1 MAFPSDRPRR
11 LRRTPA
17 LRALARETSLTSG
30 DLIQPAFVREDIT
43 EPVPIASMVH
53 QHQETLDSLNVA
65 VADIVESGCGAV
77 ILFGVPEQKD
87 GSGSQAWHDNG
98 IVQRALRNL
107 RRSHGDSCVLIA
119 DCCLDEYTDH
129 GHCGVLRD
137 DGTVDN
143 DTTIE
148 LYGRIAV
155 AQAAAGADI
164 IAPSGMMDGQVAAIR
179 RALDD
184 NGFADTAVLAYSA
197 KYASVMYGPFRD
209 ATDCAPRA
217 GDRHSYQMDI
227 GNQREAVRRALT
239 DVAEG
244 ADMVMVKPA
253 LTALDVVARVRDATD
268 VPLAAYCVSGEY
280 AMLHAAASDGAF
292 DERAA
297 VLESLTAI
305 RRAGADLVITY
316 DARRAAR
323 WLQEGL
329 TRV

>member
-17 LRALARETSLTSG
+17 LRALARETSLAAG
-30 DLIQPAFVREDIT
+30 DLIQPVFVREGISA
-43 EPVPIASMVH
+43 PVPIASMVH
-53 QHQETLDSLNVA
+53 QQQETLDSLTDV
-65 VADIVESGCGAV
+65 VDDVVDSGCAAL
-77 ILFGVPEQKD
+77 ILFGVPEEKD
-87 GSGSQAWHDNG
+87 ATGSQAWDEDG
-98 IVQRALRNL
+98 IVQRALRSV
-107 RRSHGDSCVLIA
+107 RRNCGDGCVLIA

-143 DTTIE
+143 DATIE

-155 AQAAAGADI
+155 AQAAAGADV
-164 IAPSGMMDGQVAAIR
+164 IAPSGMMDGQVGAIR
-179 RALDD
+179 RALDEA
-184 NGFADTAVLAYSA
+184 GFAETAVLAYSA

-209 ATDCAPRA
+209 AADCAPLS
-217 GDRHSYQMDI
+217 GDRHSYQMDV
-227 GNQREAVRRALT
+227 GNQREAVRRALA

-268 VPLAAYCVSGEY
+268 VPVVAYCVSGEF
-280 AMLHAAASDGAF
+280 AMLHAAAAQGAF

-297 VLESLTAI
+297 VLESLLAI
-305 RRAGADLVITY
+305 RRAGADLILTY
-316 DARRAAR
+316 DARQAAR
-323 WLQEGL
+323 WLREDVDRG
-329 TRV
+329 

>member
-17 LRALARETSLTSG
+17 LRALARETALAPG
-30 DLIQPAFVREDIT
+30 DLIQPAFVREGIAA
-43 EPVPIASMVH
+43 PVPIGSMVH
-53 QHQETLDSLNVA
+53 QRQETLASLNAA
-65 VADIVESGCGAV
+65 VDDVVDSGCAAV

-87 GSGSQAWHDNG
+87 ATGSQAWHEDG

-107 RRSHGDSCVLIA
+107 RRAHGDSCVLIA

-143 DTTIE
+143 DATIE
-148 LYGRIAV
+148 LYARIAV
-155 AQAAAGADI
+155 SQAAAGADV

-179 RALDD
+179 RALDE
-184 NGFADTAVLAYSA
+184 NGFGDTAVLAYSA

-209 ATDCAPRA
+209 AADCAPRS
-217 GDRHSYQMDI
+217 GDRRSYQMDV

-253 LTALDVVARVRDATD
+253 LTALDVVARVRDATP
-268 VPLAAYCVSGEY
+268 VPVAAYCVSGEY
-280 AMLHAAASDGAF
+280 AMLHAAAAQGAF

-297 VLESLTAI
+297 VLESLMAI

-316 DARRAAR
+316 DARCAAR
-323 WLQEGL
+323 WLREDL
-329 TRV
+329 YLA